1 MNRAQNH
8 NPSCLAF
15 ITLISHMPHFDLSR
29 EHLPRKTVSFGALS
43 ILLLLSDTYDTVKK
57 TPTPEL
63 EQAFIDLLNHKQT
76 FKSAANICLIQEYFS
91 GNVMHA
97 ENEPSFNDATL
108 EYMEK
113 LMKW

>member
-1 MNRAQNH
+1 MESSKKSHQLKAIVRIQLWYRA
-8 NPSCLAF
+8 
-15 ITLISHMPHFDLSR
+15 
-29 EHLPRKTVSFGALS
+29 RKRKQQKGLFEEKLKRLVFH
-43 ILLLLSDTYDTVKK
+43 IQHLSDTYDTVKK

-97 ENEPSFNDATL
+97 ENEPSLNDATL